1 MIKMMKLTKS
11 YRVGKMETLILKGI
25 DLNINKGEFVSICG
39 PSGSGKTTLLNIL
52 GCLDSFDQ
60 GTFLMFDNPVQE
72 MKESE
77 RTKLRAN
84 HIGFVFQDYYLIDHL
99 TVEENIKTAQL
110 LGDPNHQLEIDDL
123 LEQVGMSKHK
133 HKYPQDLSG
142 GEKQRVAIARAII
155 NLPDLILADEPT
167 GNLDHENTVNIMML
181 LKRIHETYGNT
192 IVMVTHDEET
202 TKFSNRILRMRDG
215 VIVSDEKAV

>member
-1 MIKMMKLTKS
+1 MIKMIKLTKS
-11 YRVGKMETLILKGI
+11 YRVGKMETLILRGI
-25 DLNINKGEFVSICG
+25 DLNIKMGEFVSICG
-39 PSGSGKTTLLNIL
+39 PSGSGKTTLLNIM

-60 GTFLMFDNPVQE
+60 GTFLMFDQMVQE

-99 TVEENIKTAQL
+99 TVEENIKAAEL
-110 LGDPNHQLEIDDL
+110 LGDPNHQLEIDHL
-123 LEQVGMSKHK
+123 LSEVGMSKHK

-142 GEKQRVAIARAII
+142 GEKQRVAIARALI

-167 GNLDHENTVNIMML
+167 GNLDHENTVNIMKL

-202 TKFSNRILRMRDG
+202 TQYSNRILRMRDG

>member
-1 MIKMMKLTKS
+1 MIKMIKLTKS
-11 YRVGKMETLILKGI
+11 YRVGKMETLILRGI
-25 DLNINKGEFVSICG
+25 DLNIKMGEFVSICG
-39 PSGSGKTTLLNIL
+39 PSGSGKTTLLNIM

-60 GTFLMFDNPVQE
+60 GTFLMFDQMVQE

-99 TVEENIKTAQL
+99 TVEENIKAAEL
-110 LGDPNHQLEIDDL
+110 LGDPNHQLEIDHL
-123 LEQVGMSKHK
+123 LSEVGMSKHK

-142 GEKQRVAIARAII
+142 GEKQRVAIARALI

-167 GNLDHENTVNIMML
+167 GNLDHENTVNIMKL
-181 LKRIHETYGNT
+181 LKKIHETYGNT

-202 TKFSNRILRMRDG
+202 TQYSNRILRMRDG